1 MPRRR
6 LGVVLLLGEPLA
18 VEVDGLRRACGDGS
32 LGRVPAHITLVPPVN
47 VAVDRV
53 DDALAV
59 LRAAASA
66 TSPFEVTLGPV
77 ATFHPVTPVL
87 YLAVSGGGVAELVR
101 LRDRVFREPLA
112 RTLTHP
118 FVPHVTLA
126 DGMDPARIEAACRA
140 LADYRATAR
149 FERVHLLEE
158 HPGRVWAP
166 AADAP
171 FRPPAVVARG
181 GLPIE
186 VEVTGLVAPDVA
198 AFLAER
204 APLALAAEPAR
215 PGTRAGPGER
225 RRPVVVT
232 ARRDGRVVGVATGSV
247 EAAVPALELVV
258 VDPEHR
264 GEGIGDH
271 LVAAFRSRAAAE
283 RAERG

>member
-1 MPRRR
+1 MARRR
-6 LGVVLLLGEPLA
+6 FGVVVLLEGRLA
-18 VEVDGLRRACGDGS
+18 AEVDGLRRACGDGS

-47 VAVDRV
+47 VPADRV
-53 DDALAV
+53 GEALAV

-87 YLAVSGGGVAELVR
+87 YLAVGGDGVDELVR
-101 LRDRVFREPLA
+101 LRDRVFREPLS
-112 RTLTHP
+112 RRLTHP

-126 DGMDPARIEAACRA
+126 DGMDPARIDAACRA

-149 FERVHLLEE
+149 IERAHLLEE
-158 HPGRVWAP
+158 QPGRVWVP
-166 AADAP
+166 VADAP

-186 VEVTGLVAPDVA
+186 VEISRMVAPDVA

-204 APLALAAEPAR
+204 GGRPAAVGDR
-215 PGTRAGPGER
+215 PSVAGGDRAGR
-225 RRPVVVT
+225 RQPVVAV
-232 ARRDGRVVGVATGSV
+232 ARRAGQVLGVAAGSV
-247 EAAVPALELVV
+247 EAGVPALELVV
-258 VDPEHR
+258 VDPGHH

-271 LVAAFRSRAAAE
+271 LVAAFRAWAAADLPE
-283 RAERG
+283 RV